1 MGPNVTHI
9 SYTNFKHK
17 DDYETFPDLGSL
29 ISKSKN
35 SLLTSIDAP
44 SYPGF
49 ENKIPKN
56 ALWYNISFD
65 ANDKLLIEI
74 TPEKEGKCLKDDV
87 LGDKQVRYVIY
98 NKCNNGT
105 ILQHGT
111 YDSSQ
116 GLFLLL
122 NKSDFNTNTILLS
135 LDTKILSLEK
145 YYKKKLEDNDILHI
159 KYDIFTNSATCGCF
173 DVKIRKPEYYQATV
187 SYDKIIFNKEIE
199 YTSSCVFVIPN
210 SSCIPSSYKY
220 GTFSFWGIKQNI
232 LIIPN
237 YMIALY

>member
-1 MGPNVTHI
+1 M
-9 SYTNFKHK
+9 
-17 DDYETFPDLGSL
+17 
-29 ISKSKN
+29 
-35 SLLTSIDAP
+35 
-44 SYPGF
+44 
-49 ENKIPKN
+49 
-56 ALWYNISFD
+56 
-65 ANDKLLIEI
+65 
-74 TPEKEGKCLKDDV
+74 KDDV

-145 YYKKKLEDNDILHI
+145 YYKKKLESKDILHI
-159 KYDIFTNSATCGCF
+159 KYDIFANSATCGCF

-187 SYDKIIFNKEIE
+187 SYDKIIFSKEIE
-199 YTSSCVFVIPN
+199 YTSSCIFVIPN
-210 SSCIPSSYKY
+210 SSCTPSSYKY
-220 GTFSFWGIKQNI
+220 GTFSFWESSEEYPDNSELYDSSGIKIKVSTLDKLRKNNVKSFNKFKEYYI
-232 LIIPN
+232 DG
-237 YMIALY
+237 ALVTLDKPAKFYK